1 VAAKRRDVPLAE
13 GAVPEGDVTPAPKE
27 IGARHAA
34 ARIFA
39 VETVEAP
46 LILERI
52 TYTPAPILKDLSC
65 NPL

>member
-34 ARIFA
+34 ALA

>member
-39 VETVEAP
+39 VETVK
-46 LILERI
+46 RR
-52 TYTPAPILKDLSC
+52 
-65 NPL
+65 